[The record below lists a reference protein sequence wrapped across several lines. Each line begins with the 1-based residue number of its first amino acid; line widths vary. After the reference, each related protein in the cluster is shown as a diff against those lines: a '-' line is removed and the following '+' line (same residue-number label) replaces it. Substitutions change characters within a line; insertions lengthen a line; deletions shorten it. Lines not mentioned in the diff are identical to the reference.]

1 MTTTTNVLLL
11 LTWFFLTGSVLAWLM
26 TRANAQIRRYRDEP
40 TPRTAAKRMQE
51 EIDELDVRVRTNKR
65 RLDSLNL
72 AQEELAAKLISVRNQ
87 IAAQKRRDTQVDPTE
102 LADYIQAIQQGEEP
116 GTPPIQPTPGQIAY
130 DANGEAIDFR

>member
-11 LTWFFLTGSVLAWLM
+11 LAWFFLTSSVLGWLM

-40 TPRTAAKRMQE
+40 TPRTASKRMQE
-51 EIDELDVRVRTNKR
+51 EIDEMDVRIRTNKR

-72 AQEELAAKLISVRNQ
+72 AQEELGAKIVSLRNQ
-87 IAAQKRRDTQVDPTE
+87 MAAQNRRDRQLDPTD
-102 LADYIQAIQQGEEP
+102 LADYIQAVQGSDESQAAPSAPQP
-116 GTPPIQPTPGQIAY
+116 GGVAY